1 MKTRFKEFILYNKA
15 LLVSILASGIDMGTM
30 YMLDNNTNLAEN
42 LIIGISSGIGLLI
55 QFVGQR
61 FWTFRENAGSM
72 KELKKQILMF
82 FGLEISLI
90 FLVIFLYDK
99 MYNKIEEKVKELK
112 KRYHSTALGIF
123 FEKDGNE
130 LSTLGKMLLKSGIVF
145 IIFNVVSYPLWRYFI
160 FIN

>member
-1 MKTRFKEFILYNKA
+1 MNLSLKEFILYNKA
-15 LLVSILASGIDMGTM
+15 LLVSILASVMDMGTM

-55 QFVGQR
+55 QFIGQR
-61 FWTFRENAGSM
+61 FWTFRENAGST
-72 KELKKQILMF
+72 KELKKQVLMF

-99 MYNKIEEKVKELK
+99 MYNKIEAKVKVLK
-112 KRYHSTALGIF
+112 KRYDTKALGIF

-160 FIN
+160 FIK